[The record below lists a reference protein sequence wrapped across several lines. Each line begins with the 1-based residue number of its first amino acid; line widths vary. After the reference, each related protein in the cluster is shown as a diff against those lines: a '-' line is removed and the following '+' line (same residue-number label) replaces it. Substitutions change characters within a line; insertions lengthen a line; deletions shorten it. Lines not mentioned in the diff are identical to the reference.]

1 MKRISVILFALV
13 LCVACAAPKYT
24 YNFDYYDYNSGKKK
38 TEQVVT
44 SAPQAEVNPSHEVS
58 PLKLSPS
65 EITANVSADPVPVPF
80 RQTET
85 TSTVSSTNEPVSGK
99 DYRAMS
105 RDDRKAFRK
114 TVKKALKEQV
124 KAIKNGDHIAVNEAD
139 RTMDLDLKY
148 AILFGAVGLALALF
162 GGINEVFSILGVIS
176 ILVGIYFLIK
186 WLIRQ

>member
-24 YNFDYYDYNSGKKK
+24 YNFDYYDYNSGKRK

-44 SAPQAEVNPSHEVS
+44 SVPQAEINSSIEVS

-65 EITANVSADPVPVPF
+65 GITANASAKPVPVH
-80 RQTET
+80 QTET
-85 TSTVSSTNEPVSGK
+85 ASPVSSTDESVSGK
-99 DYRAMS
+99 EYKAMS
-105 RDDRKAFRK
+105 REDRKAFRK

-124 KAIKNGDHIAVNEAD
+124 KAIKSGDHVAVNEAD